1 MAEIEFLGAAKEV
14 TGSKHLIHT
23 QQGDI
28 LLDCGLF
35 QGSRKE
41 AAAKNRGMN
50 IDVKKLRAVILSHAH
65 IDHSGSLPL
74 LYKKGYRGPIYT
86 TPASRDLCSPMLMD
100 TAHILKSDAEHIA
113 KMIARGRKVD
123 PVEPLFDEDDVR
135 GVLSLMI
142 SIPYRSCHDLFPGS
156 RVCFYDAGHVL
167 GSAISVLDI
176 EENGKT
182 YKLAFTGDL
191 GRPHLPILNS
201 PEIPEGVTH
210 LLMES
215 TYGDRLHDPIEQVG
229 DQLAEIINKTYKRG
243 GKIVI
248 PSFALERAQ
257 EIIYTLKKLI
267 SADKIPALPVY
278 VDSPLAIKLTEIF
291 KLHPEC
297 YDKETFAL
305 LQGNDSPFDF
315 PSLTYTASVEDS
327 KKIGE
332 EQTPSIIISASGM
345 CEAGRILH
353 HLMNTVGDS
362 KNSILIVGFQA
373 VHTLG
378 RRIVEKA
385 PEIKIFGES
394 YPLKAEVHVLNGF
407 SAHADQK
414 GLIDFTLGV
423 KAKGDLKKIILVH
436 GEESAQKVLQE
447 KLIASG
453 FSDVEIPGL
462 GDSINI

>member
-1 MAEIEFLGAAKEV
+1 
-14 TGSKHLIHT
+14 
-23 QQGDI
+23 
-28 LLDCGLF
+28 
-35 QGSRKE
+35 
-41 AAAKNRGMN
+41 
-50 IDVKKLRAVILSHAH
+50 
-65 IDHSGSLPL
+65 
-74 LYKKGYRGPIYT
+74 
-86 TPASRDLCSPMLMD
+86 
-100 TAHILKSDAEHIA
+100 
-113 KMIARGRKVD
+113 
-123 PVEPLFDEDDVR
+123 
-135 GVLSLMI
+135 
-142 SIPYRSCHDLFPGS
+142 
-156 RVCFYDAGHVL
+156 VL

-176 EENGKT
+176 EENGKA
-182 YKLAFTGDL
+182 YKLAFSGDL

-201 PEIPEGVTH
+201 PEVPEGVTH

-215 TYGDRLHDPIEQVG
+215 TYGDRLHDSIEQVG

-243 GKIVI
+243 GKVVI

-267 SADKIPALPVY
+267 SANKIPDLPVY

-315 PSLTYTASVEDS
+315 PSLAYTASVEDS

-332 EQTPSIIISASGM
+332 EQTPSVIISASGM

-353 HLMNTVGDS
+353 HLMNTVGDP

-378 RRIVEKA
+378 RRIVEKS

-414 GLIDFTLGV
+414 GLIDFALGV
-423 KAKGDLKKIILVH
+423 KAKGPLKKITLVH

-447 KLIASG
+447 KLIATG
-453 FSDVEIPGL
+453 FSDVEVPGP
-462 GDSINI
+462 GDKLEI